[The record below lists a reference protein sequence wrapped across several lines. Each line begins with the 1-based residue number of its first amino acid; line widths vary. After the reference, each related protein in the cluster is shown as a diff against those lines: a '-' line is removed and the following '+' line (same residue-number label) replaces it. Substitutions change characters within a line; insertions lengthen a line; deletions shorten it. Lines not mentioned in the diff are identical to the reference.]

1 MIMTIA
7 VKRNRL
13 LNRAGWTL
21 GMLLTTA
28 LPAAAHPGHGAMSGF
43 AAGVQHPLSGLDH
56 LLAMIAVGLWAGLCG
71 DRREWLWP
79 ATFVASMIAGS
90 VIGMFATPNL
100 PVESAILASVMVLG
114 LATALSLRMPTVL
127 GGLVIAVFGMAHG
140 YAHGSEMPHTAHGL
154 DFAAGFALATATLH
168 LMGVLAATSL
178 RRLRLDPVTRFAGM
192 GIAIA
197 GIGLIA
203 GA

>member
-7 VKRNRL
+7 AKRNRL
-13 LNRAGWTL
+13 SNLAGWTL
-21 GMLLTTA
+21 ALLLAAA
-28 LPAAAHPGHGAMSGF
+28 LPAAAHPGHLPMSDF
-43 AAGVQHPLSGLDH
+43 AAGIQHPLSGMDH

-71 DRREWLWP
+71 GRHAWLWP
-79 ATFVASMIAGS
+79 TTFVASMIAGS
-90 VIGMFATPNL
+90 VIGMLATPNL
-100 PVESAILASVMVLG
+100 PVEPAVLASVMVLG
-114 LATALSLRMPTVL
+114 LGTALSLRLPAVL

-140 YAHGSEMPHTAHGL
+140 YAHGIEIPHTAVGL

-168 LMGVLAATSL
+168 AMGVLAATGF
-178 RRLRLDPVTRFAGM
+178 RRLHLGLVTRFAGM

-197 GIGLIA
+197 GSGLIT

>member
-1 MIMTIA
+1 MIMAIT
-7 VKRNRL
+7 VQRKSLLRL
-13 LNRAGWTL
+13 AGWTL
-21 GMLLTTA
+21 ATLLAGA
-28 LPAAAHPGHGAMSGF
+28 LPAAAHPGHLPMSGF
-43 AAGVQHPLSGLDH
+43 AAGVQHPLSGGDH

-71 DRREWLWP
+71 GRREWLWP
-79 ATFVASMIAGS
+79 ATFVISMIAGS

-100 PVESAILASVMVLG
+100 PVEPAILASVIVLG
-114 LATALSLRMPTVL
+114 LVTALSLRMPMVL

-140 YAHGSEMPHTAHGL
+140 YAHGIEMPHTTYGL

-168 LMGVLAATSL
+168 MMGVLAATSL
-178 RRLRLDPVTRFAGM
+178 RRSRLDLVTRFAGM

-197 GIGLIA
+197 GISFIA